1 MSKNTENIQPYE
13 VTTYED
19 FRDRS
24 VKGDDL
30 EGHELWQFANQ
41 NEMGLADSRLSS
53 PESKNNIVIA
63 LPHGV
68 HTIFNSEQKNSMQ
81 NNKMQ

>member
-1 MSKNTENIQPYE
+1 
-13 VTTYED
+13 
-19 FRDRS
+19 
-24 VKGDDL
+24 
-30 EGHELWQFANQ
+30 
-41 NEMGLADSRLSS
+41 MGLANSRLSS

>member
-1 MSKNTENIQPYE
+1 MSKKTGDIQPYE

-19 FRDRS
+19 FRNRS
-24 VKGDDL
+24 VVGDNI

-41 NEMGLADSRLSS
+41 NEMGIADSRLSS
-53 PESKNNIVIA
+53 PASKDNIVIA

-68 HTIFNSEQKNSMQ
+68 HTIFNAEQKNLIQ
-81 NNKMQ
+81 DNNK